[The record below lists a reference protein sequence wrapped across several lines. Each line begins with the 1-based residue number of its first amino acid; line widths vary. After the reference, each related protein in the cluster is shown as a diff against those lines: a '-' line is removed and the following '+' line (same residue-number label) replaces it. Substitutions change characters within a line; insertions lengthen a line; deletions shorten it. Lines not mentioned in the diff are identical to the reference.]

1 MSGKQLDWYYESPGR
16 WTAQSQK
23 MIADDCCVF
32 YRIRVGKMGLF
43 TLAESDRILN
53 AGSKLHETFHAAQ
66 KAAAMIERKLSREA
80 I

>member
-32 YRIRVGKMGLF
+32 YRIGVGKMGLF

-66 KAAAMIERKLSREA
+66 KAAAMIERKVSYER
-80 I
+80 

>member
-66 KAAAMIERKLSREA
+66 KAAAMIERKVSYER
-80 I
+80 